1 MALYIFVIYREEYL
15 AKIKRRV
22 EMYKVEEV
30 NPPREDKRLLVLDID
45 YTIFGI
51 INFSF
56 LSHFCIIFIY
66 SVIKPYCRYR

>member
-1 MALYIFVIYREEYL
+1 MALYIFVVYREEYL

-30 NPPREDKRLLVLDID
+30 NPPRENKRLLVLDID

-51 INFSF
+51 IAFSF
-56 LSHFCIIFIY
+56 FSHLFSF
-66 SVIKPYCRYR
+66 